1 MAKTFERGKEVP
13 HYKKLTENLPIQD
26 LPQPTE
32 LIIPL
37 KQHIGAPNRRLVS
50 VGEKVKAGQ
59 KIGDSDANIS
69 APVHTGLSGTVRE
82 IGSRVTL
89 SGQLEDCVVIDVD
102 PEQDACVYTEED
114 VSQLSPEQI
123 RRRIREAGIVGMGG
137 AGFPTHV
144 KVNPPT
150 SIDYLILNGCECEPF
165 LTCDHRL
172 MVEEA
177 DEMIAGARILSQ
189 VLNGAKVIFGIEEN
203 KMDAIEVVK
212 AKLASE
218 ADMEVIPL
226 EVKYPQGAEKQL
238 IYATTGRVVPLGK
251 LPAEVNVVVQNVATA
266 KAVWEAVKFQRPLT
280 ERIVTLTGAAAVQ
293 PGNYRVVIGTPL
305 SHLLACTGGLTDRV
319 TKVVL
324 GGPMTGFAQETLAA
338 PIVKGCG
345 GVLALT
351 EELAVKTQEYYSCVR
366 CGKCVDHC
374 PMGLY
379 PNYIGM
385 YGELGRYALAKEWG
399 ALDCF
404 ECGICAFVC
413 PSQRPIVEFVRRV
426 KRA

>member
-1 MAKTFERGKEVP
+1 MAKTFERGMDIP
-13 HYKKLTENLPIQD
+13 HYKEQTEHLPVQE

-50 VGEKVKAGQ
+50 VGERVKAGQ
-59 KIGDSDANIS
+59 KIGDSDAAIS

-82 IGSRVTL
+82 IGSRITMT
-89 SGQLEDCVVIDVD
+89 GQLEDCVVIDVD
-102 PEQDACVYTEED
+102 PEQEPASYTADD
-114 VSQLSPEQI
+114 VSQLSTEEI

-150 SIDYLILNGCECEPF
+150 TIDYLILNGCECEPF

-172 MVEEA
+172 MLEEA
-177 DEMIAGARILSQ
+177 EEMIAGARILSK
-189 VLNGAKVIFGIEEN
+189 VLGGAKVIFGIEEN
-203 KMDAIEVVK
+203 KMDAIEVIK
-212 AKLASE
+212 KKLAKE
-218 ADMEVIPL
+218 PGMEVVPL
-226 EVKYPQGAEKQL
+226 KVKYPQGAEKQL
-238 IYATTGRVVPLGK
+238 IYAATGRVVPLGK
-251 LPAEVNVVVQNVATA
+251 LPAEVNVVVQNVATV
-266 KAVWEAVKFQRPLT
+266 KAVWDAVKYRRPLT
-280 ERIVTLTGAAAVQ
+280 ERIVTLTGPGAVQ

-305 SHLLACTGGLTDRV
+305 SHLLNCTGGIRSD
-319 TKVVL
+319 VVRIVM
-324 GGPMTGFAQETLAA
+324 GGPMTGFAQTTLDA
-338 PIVKGCG
+338 PLVKGCG

-351 EELAVKTQEYYSCVR
+351 SDLVRSSPEYLAWVH
-366 CGKCVDHC
+366 CGKCFEHC
-374 PMGLY
+374 PMGVY

-385 YGELGRYALAKEWG
+385 YGELGRYNLAKEWG

-404 ECGICAFVC
+404 ECGICAYVC
-413 PSQRPIVEFVRRV
+413 PSHRPIVDFVRHV